1 MRWEEAWNNHDMKGL
16 RNLVT
21 EDADFVNV
29 GAKHWKGR
37 KEIEEQHTA
46 RLRQF
51 MQSTWATK
59 TVTVQFLK
67 SDIALVHVDWELM
80 GDANPDG
87 TLRKPNPHPASDYR
101 RTV

>member
-37 KEIEEQHTA
+37 KEIENNIP
-46 RLRQF
+46 L
-51 MQSTWATK
+51 
-59 TVTVQFLK
+59 
-67 SDIALVHVDWELM
+67 D
-80 GDANPDG
+80 
-87 TLRKPNPHPASDYR
+87 
-101 RTV
+101 